1 MTENITIEE
10 IKDLLTKWTE
20 IYNSMDKRKKGA
32 KESKVFVD
40 SFTALLKERTRKWS

>member
-1 MTENITIEE
+1 MTTDKITIEE
-10 IKDLLTKWTE
+10 IEDLLKRWTD

-40 SFTALLKERTRKWS
+40 SFTALLNERTK